1 MSRCFVLF
9 IFSYSIFTSMYIN
22 NMKVGREP
30 PQHLIVSVLGSCCL
44 KNGSSLGFFPVH
56 MAPCGGRV
64 LTQWL
69 VYRSTAAARVS
80 FPQRSPVLSK
90 RILAVK
96 FILVHECGDTPFA
109 GPRLQYTVYDTGEIS
124 FRYTILASSVGIPPL
139 HIRGFLYRAQTSHKP
154 MRV

>member
-1 MSRCFVLF
+1 
-9 IFSYSIFTSMYIN
+9 
-22 NMKVGREP
+22 MKVGREP
-30 PQHLIVSVLGSCCL
+30 SQHLIVSVLGSCCL
-44 KNGSSLGFFPVH
+44 KKGSSLGFFPVH

-96 FILVHECGDTPFA
+96 FILVHECGDAPTRR
-109 GPRLQYTVYDTGEIS
+109 PRLQYTVYDTGEIS
-124 FRYTILASSVGIPPL
+124 FHYTGFQGRTQDLVLMGALFKICLLSSARSVILGTFAPPPEQVL
-139 HIRGFLYRAQTSHKP
+139 PPPRNINYD
-154 MRV
+154 

>member
-1 MSRCFVLF
+1 
-9 IFSYSIFTSMYIN
+9 
-22 NMKVGREP
+22 MKVGREP
-30 PQHLIVSVLGSCCL
+30 SQHLIVSVLGSCCL
-44 KNGSSLGFFPVH
+44 KKGSSLGFFPVH

-90 RILAVK
+90 RILDVK
-96 FILVHECGDTPFA
+96 FILVHECGDSPIA

-124 FRYTILASSVGIPPL
+124 FRYTGYFRRAPILENPPL
-139 HIRGFLYRAQTSHKP
+139 HIRGLLYRAQTSHKP
-154 MRV
+154 RRV